1 MSETLDMDV
10 KKLRKKVEG
19 VHRFNFPLKILP
31 FSKQKGYRWDLLF
44 HLWPYKGLLSFF
56 FFSFNLEKGT
66 PKYSELWL
74 N

>member
-10 KKLRKKVEG
+10 KKLRKKVKG

-56 FFSFNLEKGT
+56 FLFNLKKGT

-74 N
+74 K